1 MLKLAIDHV
10 NRLRPR
16 FLLISGDFTNAWPC
30 EENARVVA
38 AQVATLA
45 TLRRVA
51 TCTCTVHAH
60 AHMHM
65 GMPLLRW
72 PPSKRGPHPNP
83 AQVASFQEALRELDP
98 SIPLILQP
106 GNHDVGQNPSA
117 GAAAA
122 YPAAALPCY
131 GPTYYGST
139 YYGSTYYG
147 STYYGPAYYG
157 STYYGSTY
165 YGPTY
170 YGPTYY
176 GSTYY
181 GSTYYGFTY
190 YAGSTYL
197 LWLLL
202 GTALVSEYCARFGD
216 DYFSFW
222 VGGVKYAVRVRVR
235 VRVRVS

>member
-147 STYYGPAYYG
+147 
-157 STYYGSTY
+157 
-165 YGPTY
+165 
-170 YGPTYY
+170 
-176 GSTYY
+176 
-181 GSTYYGFTY
+181 FTY